1 MIWTLITQEKFRRM
15 KLRMWDGRCHHQWFS
30 RKKWGLDGGLQHRWD
45 RDEAERRANRLI
57 LAAWSPGL
65 GSALQGGQRPIWHFS
80 QPGGHWTK
88 PDLWPDSHTGLNLL
102 TGRSDTW
109 QGRVKGQIQ
118 WDFSLVSNQFQ
129 QLTASVCLHLVG
141 VKSSEEILLILL
153 IVFDWIQ
160 FKALVI
166 TLTEVSLDI
175 SVVAD
180 QRSAVREAR
189 HCSGARTVLGSVVK
203 SWWFVVFSFS
213 RAAPIYWN
221 VQKES
226 GHQFE
231 F

>member
-88 PDLWPDSHTGLNLL
+88 PDLWPDLHTGLNLL

-175 SVVAD
+175 SLWDQICCCRSEVSG
-180 QRSAVREAR
+180 QRSTTLLRSQD
-189 HCSGARTVLGSVVK
+189 CSGISSKKLVICS
-203 SWWFVVFSFS
+203 
-213 RAAPIYWN
+213 I
-221 VQKES
+221 
-226 GHQFE
+226 
-231 F
+231 